1 MKKIKATKDVFS
13 NIIKQIPSE
22 SYKKTKIDYDQ
33 SNNIN
38 IDEVKNYEPDYDDEF
53 FWYKKLQNSEFVQK
67 SSKRSK
73 KYFLRYWKSEQNK
86 T

>member
-53 FWYKKLQNSEFVQK
+53 F
-67 SSKRSK
+67 
-73 KYFLRYWKSEQNK
+73 
-86 T
+86 